1 MIRQVE
7 IKYIRILLLIS
18 CMIYFLS
25 TCIGFFAGPYLQLNP
40 IALSL
45 STNPY
50 TYIIHNFKSMVFF
63 ISGLFTMEISTMYV
77 LFMNGFVLGASLYGI
92 GTSSTFFSAF
102 IRIIPHGIFEI
113 PAMILGEVIGLYSIQ
128 VFVRFLKG
136 GKLLEIKD
144 FKLVLKLLSLVVILL
159 ICAGIVEAYI
169 TPYFIKQ

>member
-1 MIRQVE
+1 
-7 IKYIRILLLIS
+7 
-18 CMIYFLS
+18 
-25 TCIGFFAGPYLQLNP
+25 
-40 IALSL
+40 
-45 STNPY
+45 
-50 TYIIHNFKSMVFF
+50 
-63 ISGLFTMEISTMYV
+63 MEISTMYV

-113 PAMILGEVIGLYSIQ
+113 PAMILGGVIGLYSIQ